1 MSDFDAYHKWLG
13 ISPDDQPP
21 HYYRLLGI
29 SLFEKDRTV
38 IISALDQR
46 QSFLKQKSVGAQGEL
61 AEPLLSELQQAR
73 LCLLNRLT
81 KAQYDSTLR
90 EQRLAA
96 PSDPPAPHAAAPE
109 THSSGHGAKSQSPAP
124 RPSRSAQIEEQPQLA
139 APANEFQFPTE
150 RDLEDVSINVKRGE
164 RRSRRI
170 SWTIN
175 VLVVGALA
183 GGIWW
188 LIGKGILPPPGELLD
203 PPKHQRVVDKVD
215 ELTDPDS
222 ANTSNRETPT
232 KTIKPEE
239 NTATTSSRPQP
250 TSNET
255 KPPAVANDL
264 PPAKS
269 PTAIKPSIRVP
280 QGTNEQRFADHR
292 ATVGDFSLSADGK
305 LLATAGPAGDCRVWN
320 VATGK
325 TSIQFSGHD
334 GQVHSVA
341 FAPKGNQVFSSAE
354 TLKFWNLSTGKELA
368 ELKTNRR
375 PVRAVLFW
383 PNNRQLATVGGGAI
397 EIWDVATRKQVR
409 LISGVHPFC
418 GSLALSEDGLM
429 LAATTGEQAE
439 EATLFLPTTGKTI
452 RSFVGHKSRI
462 SSLALSKDG
471 QSLWTASEEHVARLW
486 KTKTGT
492 SAIVFAHADVLALSP
507 DEKLLATGGLNGI
520 VSIWN
525 AQTGSGLLQLPR
537 QKLRV
542 LDISFLPDGEHL
554 LIAGDSSDTSG
565 KTATIQLWKL
575 PKIDP
580 NSPGS
585 RPNSMPVADATED
598 EPPANSKDGDAV
610 LQKQPVPKDDQRE
623 QSETNVKEIFKQDFA
638 KALRL
643 ADKAALAEKLLEHA
657 KTTVDDPSGKY
668 ALLQEASHSAVAAG
682 DIDVAEKIL
691 NELIAH
697 FDVDAVDSRSKTYKQ
712 LSTTVKSGAPQ
723 EQLANAFL
731 KLAAECATASRFD
744 TAMESTKT
752 AVLLAGKAK
761 NLKLRETAKAK
772 TDEYLL
778 KKQSADMAEQFRESL
793 SKNPNDSVANEG
805 LGKYLCFVKDDWPAG
820 LPHLAKSDNQQ
831 LRSAAELEQTELD
844 SATKMN
850 ELGDCWWELAK
861 KFTGVEKTGAN
872 RRAQFWYLQAIPE
885 LKGLDKVRT
894 KTRLD
899 ELEKLKLDRDQPDGK

>member
-13 ISPDDQPP
+13 IPPDDQPP

-46 QSFLKQKSVGAQGEL
+46 QSFLKQKSVGPQGEL
-61 AEPLLSELQQAR
+61 AEPLLEELQKAR

-90 EQRLAA
+90 EQGFVA
-96 PSDPPAPHAAAPE
+96 PVAAAPE
-109 THSSGHGAKSQSPAP
+109 THASGDGAKSQSPAP
-124 RPSRSAQIEEQPQLA
+124 RPKRAAQIEEQPQLA
-139 APANEFQFPTE
+139 APANGFQFPSE
-150 RDLEDVSINVKRGE
+150 LDLEDDSVKANRIE
-164 RRSRRI
+164 KRSRQI

-175 VLVVGALA
+175 ALVAGALA

-188 LIGKGILPPPGELLD
+188 LIGKGILPPPGELLG

-215 ELTDPDS
+215 EPTDPDP

-232 KTIKPEE
+232 KTAKLEE
-239 NTATTSSRPQP
+239 STATKSVRPQP
-250 TSNET
+250 TSIET

-292 ATVGDFSLSADGK
+292 ATVFDLSISADGK

-325 TSIQFSGHD
+325 TSLQFSGHD
-334 GQVHSVA
+334 GPVHAVA
-341 FAPKGNQVFSSAE
+341 FAPKGNQALSSAE
-354 TLKFWNLSTGKELA
+354 ALKFWNLSTGKELA

-383 PNNRQLATVGGGAI
+383 PNNRQVATIGGGAI

-418 GSLALSEDGLM
+418 GSLALSEDGLT

-439 EATLFLPTTGKTI
+439 EATLFQPTTGKTI
-452 RSFVGHKSRI
+452 RSFVGHKARI

-486 KTKTGT
+486 NTKTGM
-492 SAIVFAHADVLALSP
+492 SEIVFAHADVLALSP
-507 DEKLLATGGLNGI
+507 DEKLLATGGLGGF

-537 QKLRV
+537 QKLKV
-542 LDISFLPDGEHL
+542 LDIAFLPDGEHIL
-554 LIAGDSSDTSG
+554 FAGDSSDASRKTS
-565 KTATIQLWKL
+565 TIQLWKL

-580 NSPGS
+580 NAPGS
-585 RPNSMPVADATED
+585 RPNSIPLANTTED
-598 EPPANSKDGDAV
+598 EAPSNTKPANEGDSV
-610 LQKQPVPKDDQRE
+610 TQKQPVPTDDQRE

-657 KTTVDDPSGKY
+657 KTTVDDSSGKY
-668 ALLQEASHSAVAAG
+668 ALLQEASQLAVAAG

-691 NELIAH
+691 NELTAH
-697 FDVDAVDSRSKTYKQ
+697 FDIDAVDTKSKTYKQ
-712 LSTTVKSGAPQ
+712 LSTTVKSGTPQ
-723 EQLANAFL
+723 ERLAEAFL

-778 KKQSADMAEQFRESL
+778 KKQSTDMAEQFREGL
-793 SKNPNDSVANEG
+793 SKNPNDPVANEG
-805 LGKYLCFVKDDWPAG
+805 LGKYLCFVKNDWPAG
-820 LPHLAKSDNQQ
+820 LPHLAKSENQPV
-831 LRSAAELEQTELD
+831 RSAAELEQSEPGN
-844 SATKMN
+844 SAKKN
-850 ELGDCWWELAK
+850 ELGDAWWELAK
-861 KFTGVEKTGAN
+861 KFTGNDKTGAN

>member
-1 MSDFDAYHKWLG
+1 MFDFDAYHKWLG
-13 ISPDDQPP
+13 IAPEDQPP

-46 QSFLKQKSVGAQGEL
+46 QTFLKQKLVGPQGEL
-61 AEPLLSELQQAR
+61 AEPLLEELQKAR

-90 EQRLAA
+90 EQGLVA
-96 PSDPPAPHAAAPE
+96 PSVQPAPHAAAPK
-109 THSSGHGAKSQSPAP
+109 TQPSGHAAKSHNPVR
-124 RPSRSAQIEEQPQLA
+124 RPKRAAKVDEQPPLA
-139 APANEFQFPTE
+139 APANGFQFPTE
-150 RDLEDVSINVKRGE
+150 LDLEDDSVKAKRMAK
-164 RRSRRI
+164 RSRRI
-170 SWTIN
+170 FWTIN
-175 VLVVGALA
+175 ALVGGAIA
-183 GGIWW
+183 SGIWW
-188 LIGKGILPPPGELLD
+188 MIGKGILPPPGELLD
-203 PPKHQRVVDKVD
+203 PPKPQRFVDKVD
-215 ELTDPDS
+215 EPTNPDPTDNP
-222 ANTSNRETPT
+222 NRETET
-232 KTIKPEE
+232 KTTKREE
-239 NTATTSSRPQP
+239 STATTSVRPQP
-250 TSNET
+250 TSI
-255 KPPAVANDL
+255 AVTNDL

-269 PTAIKPSIRVP
+269 STAKKSSIRFP
-280 QGTNEQRFADHR
+280 QGTNEQRFPDHR
-292 ATVGDFSLSADGK
+292 ATVLDLSLSADGK
-305 LLATAGPAGDCRVWN
+305 LLATAGPAGDCRIWN

-325 TSIQFSGHD
+325 TSLEFSGHE
-334 GQVHSVA
+334 GPVHAVA
-341 FAPKGNQVFSSAE
+341 FAPKGNQTLSSAE
-354 TLKFWNLSTGKELA
+354 SLKFWNPSTGKELA

-375 PVRAVLFW
+375 PVRALLFW
-383 PNNRQLATVGGGAI
+383 PNNRQVATVGGGAI

-418 GSLALSEDGLM
+418 GSLALSEDGLT

-439 EATLFLPTTGKTI
+439 EATLFQSTTGKTI

-486 KTKTGT
+486 KTKTGM
-492 SAIVFAHADVLALSP
+492 SEIVFAHADILALSP
-507 DEKLLATGGLNGI
+507 DEKLLATGGLNGF

-537 QKLRV
+537 QKLKV
-542 LDISFLPDGEHL
+542 LDISFLPDGEHIL
-554 LIAGDSSDTSG
+554 FAGDSSDTSE

-580 NSPGS
+580 NSPDS
-585 RPNSMPVADATED
+585 RPNLMPLADATED
-598 EPPANSKDGDAV
+598 GAPSNTKPANDGDV
-610 LQKQPVPKDDQRE
+610 VIKKQPVPTDDQRE
-623 QSETNVKEIFKQDFA
+623 QSETNVQEIFKQDFA

-657 KTTVDDPSGKY
+657 RTTTDDPPGKY
-668 ALLQEASHSAVAAG
+668 ALLQEASHLAVTAG
-682 DIDVAEKIL
+682 DIDVADKIL
-691 NELIAH
+691 DELIAH
-697 FDVDAVDSRSKTYKQ
+697 FDVDAVDSRSKIYKQ
-712 LSTTVKSGAPQ
+712 LSTTVKSGVPQ
-723 EQLANAFL
+723 QQLAEVFL
-731 KLAAECATASRFD
+731 KLAAECATESRFD

-778 KKQSADMAEQFRESL
+778 QKQSADMAEQFRESL
-793 SKNPNDSVANEG
+793 RKNPNDSVANEG
-805 LGKYLCFVKDDWPAG
+805 LGKYLCFVKDDWPTG
-820 LPHLAKSDNQQ
+820 LPHLVKSENPL
-831 LRSAAELEQTELD
+831 LRSAAELEQSEPD
-844 SATKMN
+844 SSTKMN

-861 KFTGVEKTGAN
+861 KFTGNDKMGAN
-872 RRAQFWYLQAIPE
+872 RHAQYWYLQAIPE

-899 ELEKLKLDRDQPDGK
+899 ELEKLKLDRDQPGGK

>member
-13 ISPDDQPP
+13 IPPDDQPP

-46 QSFLKQKSVGAQGEL
+46 QSFLKQKSVGPQGEL
-61 AEPLLSELQQAR
+61 AEPLLEEIQKAR

-90 EQRLAA
+90 EQGLVA
-96 PSDPPAPHAAAPE
+96 PSVQPVPHS
-109 THSSGHGAKSQSPAP
+109 TSP
-124 RPSRSAQIEEQPQLA
+124 RPKRAAKVGEQPQLA

-150 RDLEDVSINVKRGE
+150 RDLEEVSINVKRRE

-175 VLVVGALA
+175 ALVVGTIA

-188 LIGKGILPPPGELLD
+188 LIGKGILPPPGELLN
-203 PPKHQRVVDKVD
+203 PQKPQRVADKVD
-215 ELTDPDS
+215 EPTDADPVS
-222 ANTSNRETPT
+222 SPSRETPS
-232 KTIKPEE
+232 KTAKLEE
-239 NTATTSSRPQP
+239 STATKSIPPQKTSI
-250 TSNET
+250 ET

-264 PPAKS
+264 PVATS
-269 PTAIKPSIRVP
+269 PTAIKPSSKVP

-292 ATVGDFSLSADGK
+292 TTVFDFSISPDGK
-305 LLATAGPAGDCRVWN
+305 MLATAGPAGDCRIWN

-325 TSIQFSGHD
+325 TSLQFTGHE
-334 GQVHSVA
+334 GPVHSVA
-341 FAPKGNQVFSSAE
+341 FAPKGNQALSSAE
-354 TLKFWNLSTGKELA
+354 SLKFWNLSTGKELG

-383 PNNRQLATVGGGAI
+383 PNNRQVATAGGGAI
-397 EIWDVATRKQVR
+397 EIWDVTTRKQIR

-439 EATLFLPTTGKTI
+439 EATLFQPTTGKTI

-486 KTKTGT
+486 NTKTGM
-492 SAIVFAHADVLALSP
+492 SEIVFAHSDVLALSP
-507 DEKLLATGGLNGI
+507 DEKLLATGGLNGF

-537 QKLRV
+537 QKLKV
-542 LDISFLPDGEHL
+542 LDISFLPNGEHI
-554 LIAGDSSDTSG
+554 LIAGDSSDSSG

-580 NSPGS
+580 NAPGS
-585 RPNSMPVADATED
+585 RPNSMPLADATD
-598 EPPANSKDGDAV
+598 DATPANTKPANDGDASI
-610 LQKQPVPKDDQRE
+610 QKQPVPTEEQRE
-623 QSETNVKEIFKQDFA
+623 QSETNIKEIFKQDFA

-657 KTTVDDPSGKY
+657 KTTTDDPPGKY
-668 ALLQEASHSAVAAG
+668 ALLQEASHLAVAAG

-697 FDVDAVDSRSKTYKQ
+697 FEIDAVESN
-712 LSTTVKSGAPQ
+712 STV
-723 EQLANAFL
+723 
-731 KLAAECATASRFD
+731 RFRF
-744 TAMESTKT
+744 
-752 AVLLAGKAK
+752 LAG
-761 NLKLRETAKAK
+761 
-772 TDEYLL
+772 
-778 KKQSADMAEQFRESL
+778 S
-793 SKNPNDSVANEG
+793 
-805 LGKYLCFVKDDWPAG
+805 
-820 LPHLAKSDNQQ
+820 
-831 LRSAAELEQTELD
+831 
-844 SATKMN
+844 
-850 ELGDCWWELAK
+850 
-861 KFTGVEKTGAN
+861 
-872 RRAQFWYLQAIPE
+872 
-885 LKGLDKVRT
+885 
-894 KTRLD
+894 
-899 ELEKLKLDRDQPDGK
+899 